1 MSRSLTSCAG
11 PWKAIAKAVVF
22 FVKEGMTQME
32 QDKNKLGEGSVG
44 KLLFRLALPAIV
56 AQLVNLLYN
65 MVDRIYIGHIPENG
79 DLALTGLGLCF
90 PVLMIVMA
98 FAQLIGGGG
107 APLVAIHMGK
117 AEKEDA
123 EKILGGGVAML
134 SVIAVVIT
142 VVLLLTAEPVLRL
155 FGASDQTLPFAA
167 DYLKIYVVGTI
178 FVLFSLGLN
187 PFITTQGFSKDA
199 MKTVLIG
206 AVCNIILDPIFIF
219 GLGMGVKGAALA
231 TILSQGIS
239 AVWVV
244 WFLTG
249 KRSMLHIKKEYLKID
264 LKILLPVVALG
275 VSPFIMSATESAINI
290 AFNMSLSRFGGDV
303 AVGAMTILCSIMQL
317 QMMPVQGLSQGAQ
330 PIMSYNY
337 GAGNIDRVKK
347 ASGLLFV
354 CCFGYTMLFWAAVQ
368 LFPEVFVRIFND
380 SSELMNTTVWALRV
394 YMAVSGLF
402 GIQMAVQQTF
412 VSLGQAKLSLFIAC
426 LRKIILLIPLILIL
440 PFFFENKVFAV
451 FLAEPVA
458 DFISVTTAGSLFL
471 LNIRQILAKKVKID
485 MEA

>member
-1 MSRSLTSCAG
+1 
-11 PWKAIAKAVVF
+11 
-22 FVKEGMTQME
+22 ME

-56 AQLVNLLYN
+56 AQMVNLLYN
-65 MVDRIYIGHIPENG
+65 MVDRIYIGHIPETG

-90 PVLMIVMA
+90 PVLMIVTA

-107 APLVAIHMGK
+107 APLVAIHMGRG
-117 AEKEDA
+117 EKEEA
-123 EKILGGGVAML
+123 ERILGSGVAML
-134 SVIAVVIT
+134 TAIALLIT
-142 VVLLLTAEPVLRL
+142 VGLLLTTEPVLCL
-155 FGASDQTLPFAA
+155 FGASDQTLPFAQ
-167 DYLKIYVVGTI
+167 DYLEIYVLGTI

-239 AVWVV
+239 AAWVV
-244 WFLTG
+244 LFLTG
-249 KRSMLHIKKEYLKID
+249 KKSMLHIKRQYLKID
-264 LKILLPVVALG
+264 FKILMPVMALG
-275 VSPFIMSATESAINI
+275 VSPFIMSATESAINV
-290 AFNMSLSRFGGDV
+290 AFNMSLSEFGGDV

-354 CCFGYTMLFWAAVQ
+354 CCFGYTMIFWLAVQ
-368 LFPEVFVRIFND
+368 LFPEAFVKIFND
-380 SSELMNTTVWALRV
+380 SEQLLNTTTWALRI

-440 PFFFENKVFAV
+440 PFFFEDKVFAV

-458 DFISVTTAGSLFL
+458 DFISVSVAATLFL
-471 LNIRQILAKKVKID
+471 LNIRKILAKKVKINT
-485 MEA
+485 EA